1 MGPQEGLTI
10 AAGAVE
16 PAPGIDVGTAPRA
29 RPVPWA
35 AFAGVAVLG
44 VAAAVWSTRGFFLF
58 NDDYLFLGQADR
70 TPFGFTYLTEG
81 LFQHF
86 SPVSRLLDAMAIAVL
101 PEHGWVVRAVLL
113 VLYAAYV
120 GAVLMLSVVLVG
132 RTRLGLL
139 TAASLVTSL
148 AVLPLANWW
157 TAALNILPALT
168 GSAVC
173 LAGAVALARGRSTW
187 WGVLALAG
195 YLVAVLD
202 YETAVLIPGYALLWV
217 VMFPGPE
224 GRVPLRTL
232 WRRTGWLWVA
242 LGVVGVL
249 TLVNY
254 RVNYYVETPGASLDE
269 YAEAMAR
276 SLGQVQL
283 PLVLGFS
290 DLDDRLFS
298 WCGTALAVLGV
309 FALLLRALRRPAM
322 WKGLT
327 FALAGWLLPSAALVL
342 NRVGVVGQ
350 PIVKMPYYY
359 GLSTVLLVIGIAAAL
374 AAAAD
379 PAPPSPPAARGHGCR
394 WSGSW
399 SWPWPGFT
407 QSAPAR
413 RSCGWPGRSCSA
425 TSRRPTDRFVTGLT
439 DSAAD
444 LEPDATVLNG
454 DVPESLVWAEFAP
467 YNRLDRV
474 AAVSGIDLDFD
485 QPDRPAYV
493 ATTTGRLVPV
503 DLQWREQMDVGTGTE
518 AGLRLTDVR
527 DLEPGDDGL
536 CFRSTATSSVEW
548 VLPDRQRADRLV
560 VRADVRVDRRTAYRL
575 FTASAGSTYAP
586 ANGDDKAWDP
596 DSTASLD
603 TVVAHQV
610 DQLVFTSFTPG
621 ANVCL
626 AALAVGEAVVAP

>member
-1 MGPQEGLTI
+1 VGPQEGLTI

-16 PAPGIDVGTAPRA
+16 PAPGIDAGTAPRA
-29 RPVPWA
+29 RPVPWVV
-35 AFAGVAVLG
+35 FAGVAVLG

-70 TPFGFTYLTEG
+70 TPLGFGYLTEG

-86 SPVSRLLDAMAIAVL
+86 SPVSRLLNAMAVGVL
-101 PEHGWVVRAVLL
+101 PEHGWVARAVMLL
-113 VLYAAYV
+113 LYAAYV
-120 GAVLMLSVVLVG
+120 GAVLMLSVVLIG
-132 RTRLGLL
+132 RTWLGLL
-139 TAASLVTSL
+139 TFASLATSL

-168 GSAVC
+168 GSALC

-187 WGVLALAG
+187 WGVLAFIG

-202 YETAVLIPGYALLWV
+202 YETAVLVPAYAVLWV
-217 VMFPGPE
+217 VLFPGPD
-224 GRVPLRTL
+224 GRVSLGTL

-254 RVNYYVETPGASLDE
+254 RVNYYVDTAGASLGE

-290 DLDDRLFS
+290 DLDHQLFS
-298 WCGTALAVLGV
+298 WCGTALAALGV
-309 FALLLRALRRPAM
+309 LALLLRAVRRPAM
-322 WKGLT
+322 WKGLI

-342 NRVGVVGQ
+342 NRIGVVGQ
-350 PIVKMPYYY
+350 PIVKIPYYY
-359 GLSTVLLVIGIAAAL
+359 GLSTMLLVVGIAAAL
-374 AAAAD
+374 AAAVD
-379 PAPPSPPAARGHGCR
+379 PAPLPGRLRTWLPVVGVVVVALAWIQSVGPSTQIVWVAGQKLFGDKPPA
-394 WSGSW
+394 
-399 SWPWPGFT
+399 
-407 QSAPAR
+407 
-413 RSCGWPGRSCSA
+413 
-425 TSRRPTDRFVTGLT
+425 TDRFVSGLI

-454 DVPESLVWAEFAP
+454 NVPESLVWAEFAP

-474 AAVSGIDLDFD
+474 AAISGIDLDFD

-503 DLQWREQMDVGTGTE
+503 DLQWREQLDVRTGTE

-596 DSTASLD
+596 DSTSALD
-603 TVVAHQV
+603 TVVAHRV
-610 DQLVFTSFTPG
+610 DQLAFMSFTPG
-621 ANVCL
+621 AKVCL